1 MFRSS
6 HDIRLPREYD
16 ARLTSRLVSSHIFL
30 RFRCSFSGMDAQFA
44 LGQDAPSICINLGA
58 KGPKAGQNCAPK
70 FHHSFNRG
78 HYITDLNRALL

>member
-44 LGQDAPSICINLGA
+44 LGQNAPSICINLGA
-58 KGPKAGQNCAPK
+58 EGPKVDIIVHPT
-70 FHHSFNRG
+70 S
-78 HYITDLNRALL
+78 TTALTGVIILPT